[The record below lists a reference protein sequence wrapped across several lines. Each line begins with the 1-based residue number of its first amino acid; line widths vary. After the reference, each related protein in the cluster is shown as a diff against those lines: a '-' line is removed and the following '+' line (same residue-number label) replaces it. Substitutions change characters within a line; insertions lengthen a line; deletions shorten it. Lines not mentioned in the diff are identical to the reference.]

1 MILPTTEYDIPLC
14 LQQYLHQHFNK
25 IIDGLTGASIALTHA
40 KYQYIK
46 SQEMPDDADNNKK
59 MIARFEHVNDLIQQL
74 GTYVSRQRYNTL
86 SAGVD
91 ADMLDNCNVRKIITV
106 THLPLI
112 SRAAVKWCNSQNF
125 PVQAP
130 KIYSSAALQM

>member
-91 ADMLDNCNVRKIITV
+91 ADMLDNCNVRKE
-106 THLPLI
+106 
-112 SRAAVKWCNSQNF
+112 SQ
-125 PVQAP
+125 PVEP
-130 KIYSSAALQM
+130 PH